1 MEDLKYLREA
11 MDLISFMAGTE
22 DSELDPQDVEI
33 LAQEIEATNSTGY
46 DDYDD
51 DHKVEQPADGIN
63 IMKLIETSIA
73 RYISNIKDANNGVNP
88 HYLSNNVLN
97 YNDRMNSYDKASA
110 IIMSTFS
117 KNKNDVEQQLDTE
130 ILKEY
135 NKITMLIK
143 NKAKMKKLMGTKND
157 PFLFEGIMVT
167 YDLMTRLLLAYVP
180 MKIQSGETLASILNK
195 KSGMVFMKIF
205 DVVKYINSIQNK
217 LGTKIYYKPPLVS
230 EITGKKIDTVK
241 DTKFDFRRND
251 QDREDSGFRDYNR
264 EVIVTAG
271 RESEDIDY
279 NDFEFEESMEGV
291 FSWIKDKF
299 KAERDRLANIKYRS
313 QSIEITSKT
322 QEKIILELQKINKLI
337 YDKALKVF
345 KQKYTAQNI
354 EDFGLELWDPK
365 TDTQC
370 VHRASKWGGHIEVDT
385 IQWATYNA
393 TYKNKDWYNPM
404 YDDLSNIAKTDIP
417 KSINVD
423 GKEIEV
429 LADVGEEYIMIET
442 VKECKIIDNPT
453 GAEESLDMFAKD
465 IYTSGIE
472 YDGTE
477 GFFDGIKKLFSKN
490 KSSNDPNKYDS
501 VLTNSVKS
509 SIEKC
514 SIAAN
519 KKAKERGRKYHKAID
534 ICLDLGII
542 QTVKR
547 IDPRYMKTSPL
558 GIFASIDINNI
569 GYEQV
574 EDGRWNIVYGES
586 GFGTFESKERARY
599 IMELACGT
607 YAKFYFE
614 EFMNEVK
621 KCKNL
626 SNIIFELDE
635 GETETE
641 GWYDK
646 KESEYAGK
654 SGDVHVFFI
663 KISGVNSSEG
673 TEGVLDSIKHYLWD
687 TPKEAVLSTY
697 SGIKFTKEDYE
708 FLNKTLPSIMRDYVR
723 QVNKSPLLKE
733 NGVKA
738 ELPDTMPIDVYKSW
752 VSQPKLSRTMWIPI
766 AKFTGLTSFKLKFK
780 SLTAGGS
787 WKMALERIPDRWKS
801 RGSKLQEVSGGHL
814 LLIESPGFRTK
825 EVSVESFNFNTE
837 MFYDSED
844 FIKNYHL
851 SCESIENLI
860 EIRNNNSLLEYS
872 KLIKGLAFTTTLFK
886 PLTGYDVEELTK
898 DIDKLLKDP
907 SVNVVNMITALIA
920 KIDVKVITPINIEF
934 KRYTNN
940 EEGKSL
946 LSEQFAPKEFDSSIQ
961 GRMYQASKP
970 KVEDFEEF

>member
-97 YNDRMNSYDKASA
+97 YNDKMDSYDKASA

-299 KAERDRLANIKYRS
+299 KGNS
-313 QSIEITSKT
+313 
-322 QEKIILELQKINKLI
+322 
-337 YDKALKVF
+337 
-345 KQKYTAQNI
+345 
-354 EDFGLELWDPK
+354 
-365 TDTQC
+365 
-370 VHRASKWGGHIEVDT
+370 H
-385 IQWATYNA
+385 
-393 TYKNKDWYNPM
+393 KN
-404 YDDLSNIAKTDIP
+404 
-417 KSINVD
+417 INVISE
-423 GKEIEV
+423 KEEKDLIKWL
-429 LADVGEEYIMIET
+429 LASE
-442 VKECKIIDNPT
+442 KELFK
-453 GAEESLDMFAKD
+453 LAKD
-465 IYTSGIE
+465 
-472 YDGTE
+472 
-477 GFFDGIKKLFSKN
+477 KL
-490 KSSNDPNKYDS
+490 SSNEIK
-501 VLTNSVKS
+501 
-509 SIEKC
+509 
-514 SIAAN
+514 
-519 KKAKERGRKYHKAID
+519 
-534 ICLDLGII
+534 
-542 QTVKR
+542 
-547 IDPRYMKTSPL
+547 
-558 GIFASIDINNI
+558 
-569 GYEQV
+569 
-574 EDGRWNIVYGES
+574 ES
-586 GFGTFESKERARY
+586 GFGYDNDEDYANFPHWYKNKKVDNFYVNHIIYDQDNQHEDKIIQVLKSSLNELKNKEHGNYILKGYDESSYYVLQIINKENKFEAFE
-599 IMELACGT
+599 IND
-607 YAKFYFE
+607 YAE
-614 EFMNEVK
+614 
-621 KCKNL
+621 
-626 SNIIFELDE
+626 
-635 GETETE
+635 
-641 GWYDK
+641 
-646 KESEYAGK
+646 
-654 SGDVHVFFI
+654 
-663 KISGVNSSEG
+663 EG
-673 TEGVLDSIKHYLWD
+673 TEGVLDSAKHYLWD
-687 TPKEAVLSTY
+687 VPKEAALRGTF
-697 SGIKFTKEDYE
+697 GPKFSKEDLD
-708 FLNKTLPSIMRDYVR
+708 FINKGLPSIMRDYVR
-723 QVNKSPLLKE
+723 QVNKSPILKE
-733 NGVKA
+733 NNIKA
-738 ELPDTMPIDVYKSW
+738 ELPDTMPIEVYKGW
-752 VSQPKLSRTMWIPI
+752 IHQGMANREMMIPI
-766 AKFTGLTSFKLKFK
+766 AKFTGISSFNLKFK
-780 SLTAGGS
+780 TITAGGS
-787 WKMALERIPDRWKS
+787 WKMAIERFPGRWKKCMTTLKKLED
-801 RGSKLQEVSGGHL
+801 GSHL

-825 EVSVESFNFNTE
+825 EVSVESYDYNTE

-872 KLIKGLAFTTTLFK
+872 KLIKGLAFTTSLFK